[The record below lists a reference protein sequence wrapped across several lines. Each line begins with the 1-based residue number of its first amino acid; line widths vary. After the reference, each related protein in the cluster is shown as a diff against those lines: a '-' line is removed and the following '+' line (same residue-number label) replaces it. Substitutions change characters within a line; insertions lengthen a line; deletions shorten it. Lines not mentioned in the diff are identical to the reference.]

1 MTNDALTIDGYGKTD
16 LSGNITNGAS
26 GTNTTDHD
34 GKIERRSWVRW
45 NSMTACLRE
54 AVSRF
59 AIPFKTH
66 MTRHLICALVFV
78 LSAIHV
84 RANDPGGGS
93 PTGGANVTLTT
104 TATTATISNGVI
116 QAMIEKS
123 TGRVSSYKLNGFQ
136 MVDPANPIYYSMDG
150 GASFEVPTNCVYSV
164 TTQTSDMVDVSFKR
178 TWNDTSGYK
187 HAFDIDL
194 HFVLR
199 RGDTGL
205 YAYAIL
211 NHPASYPATSVG
223 EWRIVWKL
231 PRNSTTFTFERAYVD
246 DLRNWEMPSVYDYQN
261 ASPTAIGEIVKLN
274 TGVMAGKYDGKYTYA
289 ARYSEIGTWGHASH
303 IAKRGVWFALGG
315 HDYFND
321 GPTLQD
327 LTSSESYILM
337 HFGRNHF
344 GGSGTSVAAGE
355 TWRKM
360 YGPFLLYCNATTAAN
375 NAGDVLWADAKAQV
389 AAEKAAWP
397 YSWLTNSDYP
407 AAAARGTVTGRL
419 LVNDPLKPSI
429 TGANANIGLAA
440 PEETAG
446 NWQFQSKGYQYWTK
460 ADASGNFSIPAVR
473 PGTYTLYAFTDGV
486 IGEFSKIGVTV
497 TAGGTNAQGN
507 ITWNVS
513 HPGTS
518 IAWEIGV
525 PDRTAK
531 EFKHGNDYF
540 IPFLWDVY
548 TQELPNPLVYNVGSS
563 NPATD
568 WNYVHSN
575 HTDATTGTTVPWD
588 WNLNFNLPAVPRS
601 GTATLTVA
609 VASSHYSR
617 LFLYLN
623 GSPTSFARISPPVSG
638 GNALLRQGIHAKY
651 SYVDIPIPVSSLRT
665 GANTFTFRFTGDP
678 GHSPHVMYDYLRLEL
693 PDFPPPP
700 PSSGRAIVW
709 AGGANAAANTW
720 DNGTTNSFRLS
731 GAATPFGTGDAVTF
745 SETGSNSTSV
755 TLTGSLQANSV
766 TFSGTKNYTLA
777 GTGALD
783 GTMSLLKSGTSTLS
797 VSQANTFSGD
807 TAING
812 GVISLSNDTANVSGL
827 GSGSVSL
834 NNGTLRMSSNLNTY
848 NDAPWNMDV
857 PSGATGTL
865 EVDARCDL
873 KGKLTGGGTFRFRL
887 PSGAIRASILGD
899 WSGFSG
905 TVEATAISGSA
916 EFRLY
921 NGNGLP
927 AAALSL
933 GNGVTALWP
942 GGLNTG
948 TGTFV
953 SFGELSGTASSTLM
967 GGTVGGR
974 QITYRVGGRG
984 TDATFA
990 GTISEQTNGL
1000 TNLIKTGGGTWTLSG
1015 TGIVNGDLTVEAGT
1029 LAITGSF
1036 TQTSTKSTLVQ
1047 DSAVLVLDGTLASG
1061 NLAVADGGKLAG
1073 QGSLNGALTNDG
1085 LVELSSGSFDI
1096 SGAVTNNGYFRVK
1109 SPATF
1114 TATGGLINNGTLN
1127 LIGSTQTL
1135 PPGIVNNGLVLTDRA
1150 PATITWTGTAGAA
1163 WDVQTSVNWTN
1174 SSSQPDVFFPGDTV
1188 LFNDT
1193 ATTSAVELAGTLT
1206 PASVS
1211 VDTSQAFSLNG
1222 GALGGAGGLT
1232 KSGSGSLTV
1241 SSALNFTGPVHVAG
1255 GELALADAVSWP
1267 AGSSLIEVAQGAIL
1281 DLTALP
1287 SVTMAAGR
1295 TLRGAGAV
1303 QGAVTVNGAHDPGPG
1318 ASFTGSLSYGSTA
1331 RVSWSLASNNTTAG
1345 TFDSIQAETVTISTG
1360 AALDLV
1366 FNDSAS
1372 GVNFSDP
1379 FWAAARSWTF
1389 LTSNARTG
1397 VFSIG
1402 NQTADLSGR
1411 SSADYGTFAITE
1423 SGNSLVLTWT
1433 PADIVWRGTTN
1444 ANWDL
1449 ATANWQR
1456 VASVTAFLNGSP
1468 TRIDD
1473 GTNVTSINLVSSVS
1487 PGSMAFDSTKSY
1499 SLGGVGSI
1507 NGAMV
1512 LEKKGVGR
1520 LTLSSANGFTGGTV
1534 VSGGTVVIANAAALG
1549 TGPVTLAG
1557 GSWDTGALTPT
1568 NSVVVTADSTIIGG
1582 SGSGAQGIKAVSGT
1596 GVLTLN
1602 STSNFDLEGAMTSF
1616 SGTVRLT
1623 GTGNVRLNGTGG
1635 SDLASFDLGTRTLSA
1650 RNGGT
1655 YKLGSLTGVAGSV
1668 LTIASYPSGVT
1679 FSIGANNQSSAFPGV
1694 ISNGS
1699 GTSSVIKVGTGTL
1712 TLSGAC
1718 TYSGS
1723 TSVNAGELSVTGS
1736 LGGTAVAVAS
1746 GATLSGTGSIGGA
1759 VSVSGSLAPG
1769 PAAGTLSI
1777 ASLQINPSGAIL
1789 MGVAPSGDRINV
1801 AGNLTLAGSLQV
1813 NLASGVTFGRFPLL
1827 VHGGSRTGS
1836 IALSGVPSGTPAH
1849 LAYGANEVVLFI
1861 DDQDE
1866 DGLSDSWE
1874 QQNFGGLVQTAG
1886 SDFDGDGTSDLVE
1899 FRLGL
1904 DPKNGTSAFRAVCSG
1919 HTLEWPSAPG
1929 IVFTVKRSVSLN
1941 ANQWEVIGTVTGGAE
1956 PTSTFTDPT
1965 LLDRAF
1971 YRIEFAP

>member
-1 MTNDALTIDGYGKTD
+1 MIRTLFILIAL
-16 LSGNITNGAS
+16 L
-26 GTNTTDHD
+26 
-34 GKIERRSWVRW
+34 
-45 NSMTACLRE
+45 AC
-54 AVSRF
+54 
-59 AIPFKTH
+59 
-66 MTRHLICALVFV
+66 
-78 LSAIHV
+78 V
-84 RANDPGGGS
+84 RANDAGGGA
-93 PTGGANVTLTT
+93 PGVGANVTLST

-116 QAMIEKS
+116 QAIIEKS
-123 TGRVSSYKLNGFQ
+123 TGRVTSYKLNGFQ

-150 GASFEVPTNCVYSV
+150 GADFDVPSGCVYSLISSSSNHV
-164 TTQTSDMVDVSFKR
+164 EISCKR
-178 TWNDTSGYK
+178 TWNASAGYK
-187 HAFDIDL
+187 HNFDIDL
-194 HFVLR
+194 RYVLR

-205 YAYAIL
+205 YAFAIL
-211 NHPASYPATSVG
+211 DHPASYPAASVG

-231 PRNSTTFTFERAYVD
+231 PRDSTTFTFERAYVD

-261 ASPTAIGEIVKLN
+261 ASPSAIGEIVKLN

-303 IAKRGVWFALGG
+303 IAKKGVWFVLGG

-337 HFGRNHF
+337 HFGRDHF
-344 GGSGTSVAAGE
+344 GGSATFVSAGE
-355 TWRKM
+355 NWRKM
-360 YGPFLLYCNATTAAN
+360 YGPFLLYCNATTAAT

-389 AAEKAAWP
+389 AAEEAAWP
-397 YSWLTNSDYP
+397 YSWLNNADHP

-419 LVNDPLKPSI
+419 VVNDPLKPSI

-440 PEETAG
+440 PEETDG

-486 IGEFSKIGVTV
+486 VGEFSKIGVTV
-497 TAGGTNAQGN
+497 TAGGTNAQGD
-507 ITWNVS
+507 ITWNIS

-540 IPFLWDVY
+540 IPFMWDVY
-548 TQELPNPLVYNVGSS
+548 TQELSNPLVYNVGSS

-568 WNYVHSN
+568 WNYAHSN
-575 HTDATTGTTVPWD
+575 YTGATAGTTGPWE
-588 WNLNFNLPAVPRS
+588 WKVNFNLPAVPRS
-601 GTATLTVA
+601 GNATLTVA
-609 VASSHYSR
+609 VASAYYSG

-623 GSPTSFARISPPVSG
+623 DSPTSFARIIPPVGG

-665 GANTFTFRFTGDP
+665 GANTFTFRFSSGV
-678 GHSPHVMYDYLRLEL
+678 GFSPHVMYDYLRLEL
-693 PDFPPPP
+693 PDFPTPPP
-700 PSSGRAIVW
+700 DSGRSIVW
-709 AGGANAAANTW
+709 AGGTNAAANTW

-745 SETGSNSTSV
+745 SDTGSNSTSV
-755 TLTGSLQANSV
+755 TLTGSLQPNSV

-783 GTMSLLKSGTSTLS
+783 GSMSLFKSGTSTLT

-827 GSGSVSL
+827 GSSYVSL
-834 NNGTLRMSSNLNTY
+834 NNGTLRMHSNFNSY
-848 NDAPWNMDV
+848 NDAPWNLDV

-865 EVDARCDL
+865 EVDSRCDL

-887 PSGAIRASILGD
+887 PSGAIRAGVLGD

-916 EFRLY
+916 EFRMY

-933 GNGVTALWP
+933 GDGITALWA
-942 GGLNTG
+942 GSLNTG
-948 TGTFV
+948 AGTFV
-953 SFGELSGTASSTLM
+953 SLGELSGTASSTLK
-967 GGTVGGR
+967 GGATGGR
-974 QITYRVGGRG
+974 QITYRVGDRG
-984 TDATFA
+984 SDATFA
-990 GTISEQTNGL
+990 GAISEQTNGL

-1015 TGIVNGDLTVEAGT
+1015 AGNVNGDLTVEAGM

-1036 TQTSTKSTLVQ
+1036 TQPSTKSTLVQ
-1047 DSAVLVLDGTLASG
+1047 DSTVLVLDGVLNSG
-1061 NLAVADGGKLAG
+1061 NLAVADGGKLVG
-1073 QGSLNGALTNDG
+1073 QGSLNGAFANGG
-1085 LVELSSGSFDI
+1085 LVELTSGSFDI

-1114 TATGGLINNGTLN
+1114 TATGGFINNGTLN
-1127 LIGSTQTL
+1127 LIGSTQSI
-1135 PPGIVNNGLVLTDRA
+1135 PPGIVNNGLILTDRA
-1150 PATITWTGTAGAA
+1150 PSTITWTGSAGGA

-1174 SSSQPDVFFPGDTV
+1174 SVSQSDVFFPGDTV

-1193 ATTSAVELAGTLT
+1193 ASTSAIELSGTLT

-1211 VDTSQAFSLNG
+1211 VDTSLALSLNG
-1222 GALGGAGGLT
+1222 GALGGSGGLA

-1241 SSALNFTGPVHVAG
+1241 SSALNFTGPVLVAG
-1255 GELALADAVSWP
+1255 GKLALADALSWP
-1267 AGSSLIEVAQGAIL
+1267 ASSSLIEVAQGAIL

-1287 SVTMAAGR
+1287 TVTVAAGQ

-1303 QGAVTVNGAHDPGPG
+1303 QGTLTVDGAHDPGPG
-1318 ASFTGSLSYGSTA
+1318 SSFTGNFSYGSTA
-1331 RVSWSLASNNTTAG
+1331 RVSWSLAANSTTAG
-1345 TFDSIQAETVTISTG
+1345 TFDSIQAETVTISAG

-1366 FNDSAS
+1366 FNDSTS

-1379 FWAAARSWTF
+1379 FWAAARSWTV
-1389 LTSNARTG
+1389 LTSSARTG

-1402 NQTADLSGR
+1402 NQTADLSGH
-1411 SSADYGTFAITE
+1411 SSTDYGTFSITE

-1433 PADIVWRGTTN
+1433 PVAIVWRGTTN

-1449 ATANWQR
+1449 ASTNWQKA
-1456 VASVTAFLNGSP
+1456 ASATTFQDGSP

-1487 PGSMAFDSTKSY
+1487 PGSMVCDSTKNY
-1499 SLGGVGSI
+1499 SIAGAGSI
-1507 NGAMV
+1507 NGTMI
-1512 LEKKGVGR
+1512 LEKKGGGK

-1534 VSGGTVVIANAAALG
+1534 ISGGTVAIANAAALG

-1602 STSNFDLEGAMTSF
+1602 STSTFDLEGAMTSF
-1616 SGTVRLT
+1616 SGTVRLK
-1623 GTGNVRLNGTGG
+1623 GTGNVRLNGTAG
-1635 SDLASFDLGTRTLSA
+1635 SDLALFDLGTRTLSA

-1655 YKLGSLTGVAGSV
+1655 YKLGSLTGEAGSV
-1668 LTIASYPSGVT
+1668 LTIASYTSGVT
-1679 FSIGANNQSSAFPGV
+1679 FSIGANNQPSSFPGV

-1699 GTSSVIKVGTGTL
+1699 GTTSVIKVGTGTL

-1718 TYSGS
+1718 TYLGN

-1736 LGGTAVAVAS
+1736 LVGTAVAVAS
-1746 GATLSGTGSIGGA
+1746 GASLSGTGSIGGA

-1769 PAAGTLSI
+1769 PAAGVLSV
-1777 ASLQINPSGAIL
+1777 ASLQVNPSGALI
-1789 MGVAPSGDRINV
+1789 MDVAPSGDRINV
-1801 AGNLTLAGSLQV
+1801 TGNLILAGSLQV
-1813 NLASGVTFGRFPLL
+1813 NLAVDLNFGRFPLIA
-1827 VHGGSRTGS
+1827 HSGSRTGS
-1836 IALSGVPSGTPAH
+1836 ITLNSLPSGTPAH
-1849 LAYGANEVVLFI
+1849 LAYGANEVILFI

-1866 DGLSDSWE
+1866 DSLPDTWE
-1874 QQNFGGLVQTAG
+1874 QQNFGGLAQTAG
-1886 SDFDGDGTSDLVE
+1886 SDYDGDGSVDLVE
-1899 FRLGL
+1899 YRLGL
-1904 DPKNGTSAFRAVCSG
+1904 DPKNGSSAFRAVCSG

-1929 IVFTVKRSVSLN
+1929 IVFTVKRSFSLD
-1941 ANQWEVIGTVTGGAE
+1941 ANQWDEIGTVTGGSESTA
-1956 PTSTFTDPT
+1956 TFTD
-1965 LLDRAF
+1965 LASFVKAF
-1971 YRIEFAP
+1971 YRIEFRP

>member
-1 MTNDALTIDGYGKTD
+1 MIRTLLILIAL
-16 LSGNITNGAS
+16 L
-26 GTNTTDHD
+26 
-34 GKIERRSWVRW
+34 
-45 NSMTACLRE
+45 AC
-54 AVSRF
+54 
-59 AIPFKTH
+59 
-66 MTRHLICALVFV
+66 
-78 LSAIHV
+78 V
-84 RANDPGGGS
+84 RANDAGGGA
-93 PTGGANVTLTT
+93 PGVGANVTLST
-104 TATTATISNGVI
+104 TATTATLSNGII
-116 QAMIEKS
+116 QAIIEKS
-123 TGRVSSYKLNGFQ
+123 TGRVTSYKLNGFQ

-150 GASFEVPTNCVYSV
+150 GAAFEVPTNCVYSV
-164 TTQTSDMVDVSFKR
+164 TTQTADMVDVSFKR
-178 TWNDTSGYK
+178 TWNNTSGYK

-199 RGDTGL
+199 RGDTGM

-231 PRNSTTFTFERAYVD
+231 PRNSTTFAFERAYVD

-261 ASPTAIGEIVKLN
+261 SSPTAIGEIVKLN

-289 ARYSEIGTWGHASH
+289 ARYSEIDTWGHASH
-303 IAKRGVWFALGG
+303 IAKKGVWFVLGG
-315 HDYFND
+315 HDYFNG
-321 GPTLQD
+321 GPTQQD

-344 GGSGTSVAAGE
+344 AGAGTSVAAGE

-360 YGPFLLYCNATTAAN
+360 YGPFLLYCNATTATS

-389 AAEKAAWP
+389 AAEEAAWP
-397 YSWLTNSDYP
+397 YAWLTNSDHP
-407 AAAARGTVTGRL
+407 AAASRGTVTGRL

-429 TGANANIGLAA
+429 SGANANIGLAA
-440 PEETAG
+440 SEETEK

-460 ADASGNFSIPAVR
+460 ADASGNFTIPAVR

-486 IGEFSKIGVTV
+486 VGELSKLGVTV
-497 TAGGTNAQGN
+497 TAGGTNAQGD

-531 EFKHGNDYF
+531 EFKHGDDYF
-540 IPFLWDVY
+540 IPFMWNVY

-568 WNYVHSN
+568 WNYAHSN
-575 HTDATTGTTVPWD
+575 YTGATAGTTGPWE
-588 WNLNFNLPAVPRS
+588 WKVNFNLPAVPRS

-609 VASSHYSR
+609 VASANYPG

-623 GSPTSFARISPPVSG
+623 DSPTSFARISPPVGG

-651 SYVDIPIPVSSLRT
+651 SYVDIAIPVSLLRT
-665 GANTFTFRFTGDP
+665 GANTFTFRFSGSN
-678 GHSPHVMYDYLRLEL
+678 GFSPHVMYDYLRLEL

-700 PSSGRAIVW
+700 PDSGRSIVW
-709 AGGANAAANTW
+709 AGGTNAAANTW

-745 SETGSNSTSV
+745 SDTGSNSTSV
-755 TLTGSLQANSV
+755 TLTGTLQANSV

-777 GTGALD
+777 GTGALN
-783 GTMSLLKSGTSTLS
+783 GPMSLLKSGTSTLT

-827 GSGSVSL
+827 GSGNVSL
-834 NNGTLRMSSNLNTY
+834 NNGTLRMNSNGNSY
-848 NDAPWNMDV
+848 NDAPWNLDV

-873 KGKLTGGGTFRFRL
+873 KGKLTGAGTFRYRL
-887 PSGAIRASILGD
+887 PSGAVRASILGD

-916 EFRLY
+916 EFRIAPDY
-921 NGNGLP
+921 NWPGLP

-933 GNGVTALWP
+933 GNSISAYWSGN
-942 GGLNTG
+942 LNTG
-948 TGTFV
+948 SGTFV
-953 SFGELSGTASSTLM
+953 TFGELSGTASSTLK
-967 GGTVGGR
+967 GGAIGGR

-1015 TGIVNGDLTVEAGT
+1015 TGNVNGDLTVEAGT

-1036 TQTSTKSTLVQ
+1036 TQPSTKSTLVE
-1047 DSAVLVLDGTLASG
+1047 DSAVLVLDGALVSG
-1061 NLAVADGGKLAG
+1061 NLTVADGGKLAG

-1109 SPATF
+1109 SSATF
-1114 TATGGLINNGTLN
+1114 TATGGFINNGTLN
-1127 LIGSTQTL
+1127 LIGSTQPI
-1135 PPGIVNNGLVLTDRA
+1135 PPGIVNNGLILTDRA
-1150 PATITWTGTAGAA
+1150 PATITWTGSAGAA

-1174 SSSQPDVFFPGDTV
+1174 SASQPDVFFPGDTV

-1193 ATTSAVELAGTLT
+1193 ASTSAIELSGTLT

-1211 VDTSQAFSLNG
+1211 VTTSLAFSLNG
-1222 GALGGAGGLT
+1222 GALGGAGGLA

-1241 SSALNFTGPVHVAG
+1241 SSALNFTGPVQVTG
-1255 GELALADAVSWP
+1255 GKLALTDAVSWP
-1267 AGSSLIEVAQGAIL
+1267 AGSSLIQVAQGAIL

-1287 SVTMAAGR
+1287 SVTVAAGQ

-1303 QGAVTVNGAHDPGPG
+1303 QGTVTVNAAHDPGPG
-1318 ASFTGSLSYGSTA
+1318 SSFTGSLSYGSTA
-1331 RVSWSLASNNTTAG
+1331 RVSWSLAANSTTAG
-1345 TFDSIQAETVTISTG
+1345 TFDSIQAEAVTISAG

-1372 GVNFSDP
+1372 GVNFSDS
-1379 FWAAARSWTF
+1379 FWAAARSWTV
-1389 LTSNARTG
+1389 LTSSARTG

-1402 NQTADLSGR
+1402 NQTPDLSGR

-1433 PADIVWRGTTN
+1433 PAEIVWRGTTN

-1456 VASVTAFLNGSP
+1456 VASVTAFRDGAA

-1473 GTNVTSINLVSSVS
+1473 GTNVTSINLASSVS
-1487 PGSMAFDSTKSY
+1487 PGSMVFDSTKNY
-1499 SLGGVGSI
+1499 SIGGAGSI

-1512 LEKKGVGR
+1512 LEKKGAGT
-1520 LTLSSANGFTGGTV
+1520 LTLSSANGFTGGTII
-1534 VSGGTVVIANAAALG
+1534 SGGTVAITNAAALG

-1557 GSWDTGALTPT
+1557 GTWDIGTLAPE
-1568 NSVVVTADSTIIGG
+1568 NSVVLSANSSIIGRNT
-1582 SGSGAQGIKAVSGT
+1582 SGSQGIKVVSGT
-1596 GVLTLN
+1596 GVLTLSSAN
-1602 STSNFDLEGAMTSF
+1602 TFDLKGAMTSF
-1616 SGTVRLT
+1616 SGTVRLI
-1623 GTGNVRLNGTGG
+1623 GTGNFRLNGTAG

-1655 YKLGSLTGVAGSV
+1655 YKLGSLTGSAGST
-1668 LTIASYPSGVT
+1668 LTIASYTSGVT
-1679 FSIGANNQSSAFPGV
+1679 FSIGANGQSSAFPGV

-1699 GTSSVIKVGTGTL
+1699 GTTSVIKVGTGTL
-1712 TLSGAC
+1712 TLSGAS

-1769 PAAGTLSI
+1769 PAAGTLSV
-1777 ASLQINPSGAIL
+1777 ASLQMNPSGAIL
-1789 MGVAPSGDRINV
+1789 MDVAPSGDRINV
-1801 AGNLTLAGSLQV
+1801 TGNLALAGSLQV

-1866 DGLSDSWE
+1866 DGLPDTWE

-1886 SDFDGDGTSDLVE
+1886 SDYDGDGTADLVE
-1899 FRLGL
+1899 YRLGL
-1904 DPKNGTSAFRAVCSG
+1904 DPKSGTSAFRAVCSG

-1941 ANQWEVIGTVTGGAE
+1941 PNQWDVIGTVTGGE
-1956 PTSTFTDPT
+1956 ESTSTFTDP
-1965 LLDRAF
+1965 DSFERAF

>member
-1 MTNDALTIDGYGKTD
+1 MIRPLLILIAL
-16 LSGNITNGAS
+16 L
-26 GTNTTDHD
+26 
-34 GKIERRSWVRW
+34 
-45 NSMTACLRE
+45 AC
-54 AVSRF
+54 
-59 AIPFKTH
+59 
-66 MTRHLICALVFV
+66 
-78 LSAIHV
+78 V
-84 RANDPGGGS
+84 RANDAGGGA
-93 PTGGANVTLTT
+93 PGVGANVTLAT
-104 TATTATISNGVI
+104 TATTATLDNGVI
-116 QAMIEKS
+116 QAVIEKA
-123 TGRVSSYKLNGFQ
+123 TGRVTSYKLNGFQ

-150 GASFEVPTNCVYSV
+150 GAAFEVPTNCVYSV
-164 TTQTSDMVDVSFKR
+164 TTQTTDMVDVSFKR
-178 TWNDTSGYK
+178 TWNDTSGFK
-187 HAFDIDL
+187 HVFDIEL

-246 DLRNWEMPSVYDYQN
+246 DLRHWEMPSYYDYQN
-261 ASPTAIGEIVKLN
+261 SSPTGIGEIVKLN
-274 TGVMAGKYDGKYTYA
+274 TGVMAGKYDCKYMYS

-303 IAKRGVWFALGG
+303 IAKKGVWFVLGG

-321 GPTLQD
+321 GPTKQD

-337 HFGRNHF
+337 HFGRNHYA
-344 GGSGTSVAAGE
+344 GSGSSVAAGE

-360 YGPFLLYCNATTAAN
+360 YGPFLLYCNATNAAS
-375 NAGDVLWADAKAQV
+375 NAGDALWADAKAQV

-397 YSWLTNSDYP
+397 YSWLTNADHP
-407 AAAARGTVTGRL
+407 AAASRGTVTGRL

-440 PEETAG
+440 SEETDG

-460 ADASGNFSIPAVR
+460 ADASGYFSIPAVR

-486 IGEFSKIGVTV
+486 VGEFSKIGVTV
-497 TAGGTNAQGN
+497 TAGGTNAQGD

-525 PDRTAK
+525 PDRTAR

-540 IPFLWDVY
+540 TPYLWDVY
-548 TQELPNPLVYNVGSS
+548 PQELSNPLVYNVGSS

-568 WNYVHSN
+568 WNYAHSN
-575 HTDATTGTTVPWD
+575 YAGATAGTTVPWD
-588 WNLNFNLPAVPRS
+588 WNVNFNLPAVPRS

-609 VASSHYSR
+609 VASANYPG

-651 SYVDIPIPVSSLRT
+651 SYVDIPIPVSLLRT
-665 GANTFTFRFTGDP
+665 GANTFTFRFSGSA
-678 GHSPHVMYDYLRLEL
+678 GYSPHVMYDYLRLEL

-700 PSSGRAIVW
+700 PDSGRSIVW
-709 AGGANAAANTW
+709 AGGTNASANTW

-745 SETGSNSTSV
+745 GDTGSNSTSV

-777 GTGALD
+777 GTGGLD
-783 GTMSLLKSGTSTLS
+783 GPMSLLKSGTSTLT
-797 VSQANTFSGD
+797 VSQANTFSSD

-827 GSGSVSL
+827 GSGNVSL
-834 NNGTLRMSSNLNTY
+834 NNGTLRMNSNLNSY
-848 NDAPWNMDV
+848 NDAPWNLDV

-865 EVDARCDL
+865 ELDARCDL
-873 KGKLTGGGTFRFRL
+873 RGKLTGAGTFRYKL
-887 PSGAIRASILGD
+887 PSGAIRASIHGD

-916 EFRLY
+916 DFRISPDY
-921 NGNGLP
+921 NWPGLP

-933 GNGVTALWP
+933 GNGITTYWS
-942 GGLNTG
+942 GNLNTG
-948 TGTFV
+948 SGTFV
-953 SFGELSGTASSTLM
+953 SFGELSGTASSTLK
-967 GGTVGGR
+967 GGSIGGR

-990 GTISEQTNGL
+990 GTISEQANGL

-1015 TGIVNGDLTVEAGT
+1015 TGNVNGDLNVEAGT

-1036 TQTSTKSTLVQ
+1036 TQPSTKSTLVQ
-1047 DSAVLVLDGTLASG
+1047 DSAVLVLDGTLVSG
-1061 NLAVADGGKLAG
+1061 ILSVADGGRLAG
-1073 QGSLNGALTNDG
+1073 QGSLNGALANDG

-1114 TATGGLINNGTLN
+1114 TAAGGFTNNGTLN
-1127 LIGSTQTL
+1127 LIGSTQ
-1135 PPGIVNNGLVLTDRA
+1135 PIPAGIVNNGLILTDRA
-1150 PATITWTGTAGAA
+1150 PATITWTGSAGSA

-1188 LFNDT
+1188 VFNDT
-1193 ATTSAVELAGTLT
+1193 ASTSAIELAGTLT

-1211 VDTSQAFSLNG
+1211 VDTSLAFSLNG
-1222 GALGGAGGLT
+1222 GVLGGAGGLA

-1241 SSALNFTGPVHVAG
+1241 SSALNFTGPVNVAG
-1255 GELALADAVSWP
+1255 GKLALADALSWP
-1267 AGSSLIEVAQGAIL
+1267 AGSSLIEVAQSAIL

-1287 SVTMAAGR
+1287 SVTVAAGK

-1303 QGAVTVNGAHDPGPG
+1303 QGTVTVNGAHDPGPG
-1318 ASFTGSLSYGSTA
+1318 SSFTGSLSYGSTA
-1331 RVSWSLASNNTTAG
+1331 RVSWSLAANSTTAG
-1345 TFDSIQAETVTISTG
+1345 TFDSIQTETVTISTG

-1366 FNDSAS
+1366 FNDTAS
-1372 GVNFSDP
+1372 SVNFADP
-1379 FWAAARSWTF
+1379 FWATARSWTF
-1389 LTSNARTG
+1389 LTSSSRTG
-1397 VFSIG
+1397 VSSIG
-1402 NQTADLSGR
+1402 NQTADLSGH
-1411 SSADYGTFAITE
+1411 SPADYGTFAITE

-1433 PADIVWRGTTN
+1433 PADIVWRGTSN

-1449 ATANWQR
+1449 ATANWQK
-1456 VASVTAFLNGSP
+1456 ASSVTAFQDGAAI
-1468 TRIDD
+1468 RIDD

-1487 PGSMAFDSTKSY
+1487 PGSMVFDSTKNY
-1499 SLGGVGSI
+1499 SIGGAGSI

-1512 LEKKGVGR
+1512 LDKKGGGR
-1520 LTLSSANGFTGGTV
+1520 LTLTSANGFTGGTV
-1534 VSGGTVVIANAAALG
+1534 VSGGTVAIANAAALG

-1557 GSWDTGALTPT
+1557 GSWDTGALTPA
-1568 NSVVVTADSTIIGG
+1568 NPVVVTADSTIIGG

-1602 STSNFDLEGAMTSF
+1602 STSVFDLEGALTSF
-1616 SGTVRLT
+1616 SGTVQLA
-1623 GTGNVRLNGTGG
+1623 GTGNVRLNGTAG
-1635 SDLASFDLGTRTLSA
+1635 SDLASFELGTRTLSA

-1655 YKLGSLTGVAGSV
+1655 YKLGSLTGAAGSV
-1668 LTIASYPSGVT
+1668 LTITSYTSGVT

-1699 GTSSVIKVGTGTL
+1699 GTTSVIKTGTGTL

-1723 TSVNAGELSVTGS
+1723 TSVNSGELSVTGS

-1746 GATLSGTGSIGGA
+1746 GAKLSGTGSIGGA
-1759 VSVSGSLAPG
+1759 ISVSGSLAPG
-1769 PAAGTLSI
+1769 PSVGVLSV
-1777 ASLQINPSGAIL
+1777 ASLQVNPSGVLA
-1789 MGVAPSGDRINV
+1789 MDVSPSGDRINV
-1801 AGNLTLAGSLQV
+1801 TGNLALAGSLQV

-1836 IALSGVPSGTPAH
+1836 IALSGVPSGTQAH
-1849 LAYGANEVVLFI
+1849 LAYSANEVVLFI

-1866 DGLSDSWE
+1866 DGLPDTWE
-1874 QQNFGGLVQTAG
+1874 QQNFGSLVQTAG
-1886 SDFDGDGTSDLVE
+1886 TDYDGDGTGDLVE
-1899 FRLGL
+1899 YRLGL
-1904 DPKNGTSAFRAVCSG
+1904 DPKNGSSAFRAVCSG
-1919 HTLEWPSAPG
+1919 HTLAWPSAPG
-1929 IVFTVKRSVSLN
+1929 IVFTIKRSVSLN
-1941 ANQWEVIGTVTGGAE
+1941 ANQWEVIGTVTGGAGS
-1956 PTSTFTDPT
+1956 TSTFTDPASFE
-1965 LLDRAF
+1965 RAF

>member
-1 MTNDALTIDGYGKTD
+1 MKLLKNIRQRLVSLRHCRLPYETYMIRTLFILIAL
-16 LSGNITNGAS
+16 L
-26 GTNTTDHD
+26 
-34 GKIERRSWVRW
+34 
-45 NSMTACLRE
+45 AC
-54 AVSRF
+54 
-59 AIPFKTH
+59 
-66 MTRHLICALVFV
+66 
-78 LSAIHV
+78 V
-84 RANDPGGGS
+84 RANDAGGGA
-93 PTGGANVTLTT
+93 PGVGANVTLTT
-104 TATTATISNGVI
+104 TATTTTISNGII
-116 QAMIEKS
+116 QAIIEKS

-150 GASFEVPTNCVYSV
+150 GAAFEVPTNCVYSV
-164 TTQTSDMVDVSFKR
+164 TTQTADMIDVSFKR
-178 TWNDTSGYK
+178 TWNNNSGYK
-187 HAFDIDL
+187 HVFDIEL
-194 HFVLR
+194 HYVLR

-246 DLRNWEMPSVYDYQN
+246 DLRNWEMPSYYDYQN
-261 ASPTAIGEIVKLN
+261 SSPTAIGEIVKLN
-274 TGVMAGKYDGKYTYA
+274 TGVMAGKYDGKYTYS
-289 ARYSEIGTWGHASH
+289 ARYSEIGTWGHASN
-303 IAKRGVWFALGG
+303 IAKKGVWFVLGG

-321 GPTLQD
+321 GPTKQD

-360 YGPFLLYCNATTAAN
+360 YGPFLLYCNATTTAS
-375 NAGDVLWADAKAQV
+375 NAGDTLWADAKAQV
-389 AAEKAAWP
+389 AAEEAAWP
-397 YSWLTNSDYP
+397 YSWLTNSDHP
-407 AAAARGTVTGRL
+407 AAASRGTVTGRL

-429 TGANANIGLAA
+429 SGANANIGLAA
-440 PEETAG
+440 AEETDG
-446 NWQFQSKGYQYWTK
+446 NWQSQSKGYQYWTK
-460 ADASGNFSIPAVR
+460 SDASGNFTIPAVR

-486 IGEFSKIGVTV
+486 VGEFSKLGVTV
-497 TAGGTNAQGN
+497 TAGGTNAQGD

-540 IPFLWDVY
+540 IPFMWNVY

-575 HTDATTGTTVPWD
+575 YTGATGGTTGPWE
-588 WNLNFNLPAVPRS
+588 WKVNFNLPAVPRS
-601 GTATLTVA
+601 GNATLTVA
-609 VASSHYSR
+609 VASANYPG

-623 GSPTSFARISPPVSG
+623 DSPTSFALISPPVGG

-651 SYVDIPIPVSSLRT
+651 SYVDIPIPVATLRT
-665 GANTFTFRFTGDP
+665 GANTFTFRFSGSN
-678 GHSPHVMYDYLRLEL
+678 GFSPHVMYDYLRLEL

-700 PSSGRAIVW
+700 PSSGRATVW
-709 AGGANAAANTW
+709 GGGTNTAANTW
-720 DNGTTNSFRLS
+720 DNGTTNSFRLN

-745 SETGSNSTSV
+745 SDTGSNSTSV
-755 TLTGSLQANSV
+755 TLTGTLQANSV

-783 GTMSLLKSGTSTLS
+783 GPMSLVKSGTSTLN

-807 TAING
+807 TAITG

-827 GSGSVSL
+827 GSGNVSL
-834 NNGTLRMSSNLNTY
+834 NNGTLRMYSNLNTY
-848 NDAPWNMDV
+848 NDAPWNLDV
-857 PSGATGTL
+857 PSAAIGTL

-873 KGKLTGGGTFRFRL
+873 KGKLTGAGTFRYKL
-887 PSGAIRASILGD
+887 PSGAVRASIHGD
-899 WSGFSG
+899 WSSFSG
-905 TVEATAISGSA
+905 TVEATAISGNA
-916 EFRLY
+916 EFRISPDY
-921 NGNGLP
+921 NWPGLP

-933 GNGVTALWP
+933 GNSITAYWS
-942 GGLNTG
+942 GNLNTG
-948 TGTFV
+948 AGTFV
-953 SFGELSGTASSTLM
+953 SFGELSGTGSSTLK
-967 GGTVGGR
+967 GGAIGGR

-1015 TGIVNGDLTVEAGT
+1015 TGNVNGDLTVEAGT
-1029 LAITGSF
+1029 LTITGSF
-1036 TQTSTKSTLVQ
+1036 TQPSTKSTLVQ
-1047 DSAVLVLDGTLASG
+1047 DSAVLVLDGVLNSG

-1073 QGSLNGALTNDG
+1073 LGSLNGALTNDG

-1114 TATGGLINNGTLN
+1114 TASGGFINNGTLN
-1127 LIGSTQTL
+1127 LIGSTQPI
-1135 PPGIVNNGLVLTDRA
+1135 PPGIVNNGLILTDRA
-1150 PATITWTGTAGAA
+1150 PATITWTGAAGSA

-1174 SSSQPDVFFPGDTV
+1174 ASSQLDVFFPGDTV

-1193 ATTSAVELAGTLT
+1193 ASTSSIELAGTLT
-1206 PASVS
+1206 PGSVS
-1211 VDTSQAFSLNG
+1211 VDTSLAFSLNG
-1222 GALGGAGGLT
+1222 GALGGAGGLA
-1232 KSGSGSLTV
+1232 KSGSGLLTV
-1241 SSALNFTGPVHVAG
+1241 SSALNFTGTVHVAG
-1255 GELALADAVSWP
+1255 GELALTDAVSWP
-1267 AGSSLIEVAQGAIL
+1267 TGSSLIEVAQGAIL

-1287 SVTMAAGR
+1287 SATVAAGQ

-1303 QGAVTVNGAHDPGPG
+1303 QGTVTVNGAHDPGPG
-1318 ASFTGSLSYGSTA
+1318 SSFTGSLSYGSTA
-1331 RVSWSLASNNTTAG
+1331 RVLWSLAANSTTAG
-1345 TFDSIQAETVTISTG
+1345 TFDSIQAETVTISSG

-1379 FWAAARSWTF
+1379 FWASARSWTF
-1389 LTSNARTG
+1389 LTSSTRTG

-1402 NQTADLSGR
+1402 NQTADLSGH

-1423 SGNSLVLTWT
+1423 SGNSLVLTWA
-1433 PADIVWRGTTN
+1433 PVPIVWRGTTN

-1449 ATANWQR
+1449 ATENWQK
-1456 VASVTAFLNGSP
+1456 VSSVTAFLDGSP
-1468 TRIDD
+1468 IRIDD

-1487 PGSMAFDSTKSY
+1487 PGSMVFDSTKNY
-1499 SLGGVGSI
+1499 SIGGAGSI
-1507 NGAMV
+1507 NGAMI
-1512 LEKKGVGR
+1512 LEKKGGGR
-1520 LTLSSANGFTGGTV
+1520 LTLSSANGFTGGTII
-1534 VSGGTVVIANAAALG
+1534 SGGTVAIANAAALG

-1557 GSWDTGALTPT
+1557 GSWDTGALTPA

-1602 STSNFDLEGAMTSF
+1602 STSNFDLEGAVTSF

-1623 GTGNVRLNGTGG
+1623 GTGNFRLNGTAG

-1655 YKLGSLTGVAGSV
+1655 YKLGSLTGEAGSV

-1679 FSIGANNQSSAFPGV
+1679 FSVGANGQSSAFPGV

-1699 GTSSVIKVGTGTL
+1699 GTTSVIKVGTGTL

-1718 TYSGS
+1718 TYSGN
-1723 TSVNAGELSVTGS
+1723 TSVIAGELSVTGS
-1736 LGGTAVAVAS
+1736 LGGTAISVAS

-1759 VSVSGSLAPG
+1759 VSVSGSIAPG
-1769 PAAGTLSI
+1769 PAAGTLSV
-1777 ASLQINPSGAIL
+1777 ASLQMNPSGVLI
-1789 MGVAPSGDRINV
+1789 MDVAPSGDKINV
-1801 AGNLTLAGSLQV
+1801 TGNLTLAGSLQV
-1813 NLASGVTFGRFPLL
+1813 NLASGVSFGRFPLL
-1827 VHGGSRTGS
+1827 AHVGSRTGS
-1836 IALSGVPSGTPAH
+1836 IALSGVPSGTQAH
-1849 LAYGANEVVLFI
+1849 LVYSANEVVLFL

-1866 DGLSDSWE
+1866 DGLPDTWE
-1874 QQNFGGLVQTAG
+1874 QQNFGSLVQTAG
-1886 SDFDGDGTSDLVE
+1886 SDYDGDGSADLVE
-1899 FRLGL
+1899 YRLGL

-1929 IVFTVKRSVSLN
+1929 IVFTVKRSISLD
-1941 ANQWEVIGTVTGGAE
+1941 ANQWDVIGTVTGGAE
-1956 PTSTFTDPT
+1956 STATFTD
-1965 LLDRAF
+1965 LASFVKAF
-1971 YRIEFAP
+1971 YRIEFRP

>member
-1 MTNDALTIDGYGKTD
+1 
-16 LSGNITNGAS
+16 
-26 GTNTTDHD
+26 
-34 GKIERRSWVRW
+34 
-45 NSMTACLRE
+45 
-54 AVSRF
+54 
-59 AIPFKTH
+59 

-93 PTGGANVTLTT
+93 PTGGANVTVTT
-104 TATTATISNGVI
+104 TATTATLSNGII
-116 QAMIEKS
+116 QAIIEKS
-123 TGRVSSYKLNGFQ
+123 TGRVTSYKLNGFQ

-150 GASFEVPTNCVYSV
+150 GADFDVPSGCVYSLISSSSNHV
-164 TTQTSDMVDVSFKR
+164 EISCKR
-178 TWNDTSGYK
+178 TWNASAGYK
-187 HAFDIDL
+187 HNFDIDL
-194 HFVLR
+194 RYVLR

-205 YAYAIL
+205 YAFAIL
-211 NHPASYPATSVG
+211 DHPASYPAASVG

-231 PRNSTTFTFERAYVD
+231 PRDSTTFTFERAYVD

-261 ASPTAIGEIVKLN
+261 ASPSAIGEIVKLN

-303 IAKRGVWFALGG
+303 IAKKGVWFVLGG

-337 HFGRNHF
+337 HFGRDHF
-344 GGSGTSVAAGE
+344 GGSATFVAAGE
-355 TWRKM
+355 AWRKM
-360 YGPFLLYCNATTAAN
+360 YGPFLLYCNATTAAT

-389 AAEKAAWP
+389 AAEEAAWP
-397 YSWLTNSDYP
+397 YAWLTNADHP

-440 PEETAG
+440 PEETDG

-486 IGEFSKIGVTV
+486 VGEFSKIGVTV
-497 TAGGTNAQGN
+497 TAGGTNAQGD
-507 ITWNVS
+507 ITWNIS

-540 IPFLWDVY
+540 IPFMWDVY
-548 TQELPNPLVYNVGSS
+548 TQELSNPLVYNVGSS

-568 WNYVHSN
+568 WNYAHSN
-575 HTDATTGTTVPWD
+575 YTGATAGTTGPWE
-588 WNLNFNLPAVPRS
+588 WKVNFNLPAVPRS
-601 GTATLTVA
+601 GNATLTVA
-609 VASSHYSR
+609 VASAYYSG

-623 GSPTSFARISPPVSG
+623 DSPTSFARIIPPVGG

-665 GANTFTFRFTGDP
+665 GANTFTFRFSSGV
-678 GHSPHVMYDYLRLEL
+678 GFSPHVMYDYLRLEL
-693 PDFPPPP
+693 PDFPTPPP
-700 PSSGRAIVW
+700 DSGRSIVW
-709 AGGANAAANTW
+709 AGGMNAAANTW

-745 SETGSNSTSV
+745 SDTGSNSTSV

-783 GTMSLLKSGTSTLS
+783 GSMSLFKSGTSTLT

-827 GSGSVSL
+827 GSSYVSL
-834 NNGTLRMSSNLNTY
+834 NNGTLRMYSNFNSY
-848 NDAPWNMDV
+848 NDAPWNLDV

-865 EVDARCDL
+865 EVDSRCDL

-887 PSGAIRASILGD
+887 PSGAIRAGVLGD

-916 EFRLY
+916 EFRMY

-933 GNGVTALWP
+933 GDGITALWP
-942 GGLNTG
+942 GSLNTG
-948 TGTFV
+948 AGTFV
-953 SFGELSGTASSTLM
+953 RLGELSGTASSILK
-967 GGTVGGR
+967 GGTVMDR

-1000 TNLIKTGGGTWTLSG
+1000 TNLIKTGGGSWTLSG
-1015 TGIVNGDLTVEAGT
+1015 TGNVNGDLTVEAGT

-1036 TQTSTKSTLVQ
+1036 TQPSTKSTLVQ
-1047 DSAVLVLDGTLASG
+1047 DSAVLVLDGVLNSE
-1061 NLAVADGGKLAG
+1061 NLAVADGGKLVG
-1073 QGSLNGALTNDG
+1073 QGSLNGALNNDG

-1096 SGAVTNNGYFRVK
+1096 NGAVTNNGYFRVK

-1114 TATGGLINNGTLN
+1114 TATGGFTNIGTLN

-1135 PPGIVNNGLVLTDRA
+1135 PPGIVNNGLILTDRA
-1150 PATITWTGTAGAA
+1150 PATITWTGSAGAA

-1193 ATTSAVELAGTLT
+1193 ASTSAIELAGTLT

-1211 VDTSQAFSLNG
+1211 VDTSLAFSLNG
-1222 GALGGAGGLT
+1222 GALGGAGGLS

-1241 SSALNFTGPVHVAG
+1241 SSALNFTGPVNVAG
-1255 GELALADAVSWP
+1255 GELALTDAGSWP

-1287 SVTMAAGR
+1287 AVTVAAGQ
-1295 TLRGAGAV
+1295 TLSGAGAV
-1303 QGAVTVNGAHDPGPG
+1303 QGTVTVNGTHDPGPG
-1318 ASFTGSLSYGSTA
+1318 SSFTGSLSYGSTA
-1331 RVSWSLASNNTTAG
+1331 RVSWSLAANSTTAG
-1345 TFDSIQAETVTISTG
+1345 TFDTILAETVTISPG

-1372 GVNFSDP
+1372 GVSFSDP
-1379 FWAAARSWTF
+1379 FWAAVRSWTF
-1389 LTSNARTG
+1389 LTSSARTG

-1402 NQTADLSGR
+1402 NQTTDLSGH
-1411 SSADYGTFAITE
+1411 SSAGYGTFAITQ
-1423 SGNSLVLTWT
+1423 SGNSLVLTWV
-1433 PADIVWRGTTN
+1433 PVAIVWRGTTN

-1449 ATANWQR
+1449 ATANWQKT
-1456 VASVTAFLNGSP
+1456 ASVTAFQDGSP

-1473 GTNVTSINLVSSVS
+1473 GTNVTSINLASSVS
-1487 PGSMAFDSTKSY
+1487 PGSMVFDSTKNY
-1499 SLGGVGSI
+1499 SIGGAGSI
-1507 NGAMV
+1507 NGAMI
-1512 LEKKGVGR
+1512 LEKKGAGT

-1534 VSGGTVVIANAAALG
+1534 VSGGTVVISNVAALG

-1557 GSWDTGALTPT
+1557 GTWDIGTLAPE
-1568 NSVVVTADSTIIGG
+1568 NSVVLSSNSSIIGRNT
-1582 SGSGAQGIKAVSGT
+1582 SGSQGIKVVSGT
-1596 GVLTLN
+1596 GVLTL
-1602 STSNFDLEGAMTSF
+1602 SSAGTFDLKGAMTSF
-1616 SGTVRLT
+1616 SATVRLI
-1623 GTGNVRLNGTGG
+1623 GTGNFRLNGTAG

-1650 RNGGT
+1650 RTGGT
-1655 YKLGSLTGVAGSV
+1655 FKLGSLTGDTGSA
-1668 LTIASYPSGVT
+1668 LSIASYTSGVT
-1679 FSIGANNQSSAFPGV
+1679 FSIGANGQSSAFPGV

-1699 GTSSVIKVGTGTL
+1699 GTTSVIKIGTGTL

-1723 TSVNAGELSVTGS
+1723 TSVNSGELSVTGS

-1769 PAAGTLSI
+1769 PAAGTLSV
-1777 ASLQINPSGAIL
+1777 ASLQVNPSGVLA
-1789 MGVAPSGDRINV
+1789 MDVAPFADRINV
-1801 AGNLTLAGSLQV
+1801 TGNLALAGSLQV

-1827 VHGGSRTGS
+1827 AHGGSRTGS

-1866 DGLSDSWE
+1866 DGLPDTWE
-1874 QQNFGGLVQTAG
+1874 QQNFGGLTQNAT
-1886 SDFDGDGTSDLVE
+1886 SDHDADGTSDLVE
-1899 FRLGL
+1899 YRLGL

-1941 ANQWEVIGTVTGGAE
+1941 ANQWDVIGTVIGGAQS
-1956 PTSTFTDPT
+1956 TSTFIDPD

>member
-1 MTNDALTIDGYGKTD
+1 MIRTLFILIAL
-16 LSGNITNGAS
+16 L
-26 GTNTTDHD
+26 
-34 GKIERRSWVRW
+34 
-45 NSMTACLRE
+45 AC
-54 AVSRF
+54 
-59 AIPFKTH
+59 
-66 MTRHLICALVFV
+66 
-78 LSAIHV
+78 V
-84 RANDPGGGS
+84 RANDAGGGA
-93 PTGGANVTLTT
+93 PGVGANVTLST

-116 QAMIEKS
+116 QAIIEKS
-123 TGRVSSYKLNGFQ
+123 TGRVTSYKLNGFQ

-150 GASFEVPTNCVYSV
+150 GADFDVPSGCVYSLISSS
-164 TTQTSDMVDVSFKR
+164 SDHVEISCKR
-178 TWNDTSGYK
+178 TWNASAGYK
-187 HAFDIDL
+187 HNFDIDL
-194 HFVLR
+194 RYVLR

-205 YAYAIL
+205 YAFAIL
-211 NHPASYPATSVG
+211 DHPASYPAASVG

-231 PRNSTTFTFERAYVD
+231 PRDSTTFTFERAYVD

-261 ASPTAIGEIVKLN
+261 ASPSAIGEIVKLN

-303 IAKRGVWFALGG
+303 IAKKGVWFVLGG

-337 HFGRNHF
+337 HFGRDHF
-344 GGSGTSVAAGE
+344 GGSATFVSAGE
-355 TWRKM
+355 NWRKM
-360 YGPFLLYCNATTAAN
+360 YGPFLLYCNATTAAT

-389 AAEKAAWP
+389 AAEEAAWP
-397 YSWLTNSDYP
+397 YSWLNNADHP

-419 LVNDPLKPSI
+419 VVNDPLKPSI

-440 PEETAG
+440 PEETDG

-486 IGEFSKIGVTV
+486 VGEFSKIGVTV
-497 TAGGTNAQGN
+497 TAGGTNAQGD
-507 ITWNVS
+507 ITWNIS

-540 IPFLWDVY
+540 IPFMWDVY
-548 TQELPNPLVYNVGSS
+548 TQELSNPLVYNVGSS

-568 WNYVHSN
+568 WNYAHSN
-575 HTDATTGTTVPWD
+575 YTGATAGTTGPWE
-588 WNLNFNLPAVPRS
+588 WKVNFNLPAVPRS
-601 GTATLTVA
+601 GNATLTVA
-609 VASSHYSR
+609 VASAYYSG

-623 GSPTSFARISPPVSG
+623 DSPTSFARIIPPVSG

-665 GANTFTFRFTGDP
+665 GANTFTFRFSSGV
-678 GHSPHVMYDYLRLEL
+678 GFSPHVMYDYLRLEL
-693 PDFPPPP
+693 PDFPTPPP
-700 PSSGRAIVW
+700 DSGRSIVW
-709 AGGANAAANTW
+709 AGGTNAAANTW

-745 SETGSNSTSV
+745 SDTGSNSTSV
-755 TLTGSLQANSV
+755 TLTGSLQPNSV

-783 GTMSLLKSGTSTLS
+783 GSMSLFKSGTSTLT

-827 GSGSVSL
+827 GSSYVSI
-834 NNGTLRMSSNLNTY
+834 NNGTLRMHSNFNSY
-848 NDAPWNMDV
+848 NDAPWNLDV

-865 EVDARCDL
+865 EVDSRCDL

-887 PSGAIRASILGD
+887 PSGAIRAGVLGD

-916 EFRLY
+916 EFRMY

-933 GNGVTALWP
+933 GDGITALWA
-942 GGLNTG
+942 GSLNTG
-948 TGTFV
+948 AGTFV
-953 SFGELSGTASSTLM
+953 SLGELSGTASSTLK
-967 GGTVGGR
+967 GGATGGR
-974 QITYRVGGRG
+974 QITYRVGDRG
-984 TDATFA
+984 SDATFA
-990 GTISEQTNGL
+990 GAISEQTNGL
-1000 TNLIKTGGGTWTLSG
+1000 TNLIKTGGGSWTLSG
-1015 TGIVNGDLTVEAGT
+1015 AGNVNGDLTVEAGM

-1036 TQTSTKSTLVQ
+1036 TQPSTKSTLVQ
-1047 DSAVLVLDGTLASG
+1047 DSTVLVLDGVLNSE

-1073 QGSLNGALTNDG
+1073 LGSLNGALANSG
-1085 LVELSSGSFDI
+1085 LVELTSGSFDI

-1114 TATGGLINNGTLN
+1114 TASGGFINNGTLN

-1135 PPGIVNNGLVLTDRA
+1135 PPGIVNNGLILTDRA
-1150 PATITWTGTAGAA
+1150 PATITWTGSAGAA

-1193 ATTSAVELAGTLT
+1193 ASTSAIELAGTLT

-1211 VDTSQAFSLNG
+1211 VDTSLAFSLNG
-1222 GALGGAGGLT
+1222 GALGGAGGLS

-1241 SSALNFTGPVHVAG
+1241 SSVLNFTGPVLVAG
-1255 GELALADAVSWP
+1255 GKLALADALSWP
-1267 AGSSLIEVAQGAIL
+1267 ASSSLIEVAQGAIL

-1287 SVTMAAGR
+1287 TVTVAAGQ

-1303 QGAVTVNGAHDPGPG
+1303 QGTLTVDGAHDPGPG
-1318 ASFTGSLSYGSTA
+1318 SSFTGNFSYGSTA
-1331 RVSWSLASNNTTAG
+1331 RVSWSLAANSTTAG
-1345 TFDSIQAETVTISTG
+1345 TFDSIQAETVTISAG

-1366 FNDSAS
+1366 FNDPTS

-1379 FWAAARSWTF
+1379 FWAAARSWTV
-1389 LTSNARTG
+1389 LTSSARTG

-1402 NQTADLSGR
+1402 NQTADLSGH
-1411 SSADYGTFAITE
+1411 SSTDYGTFSITE

-1433 PADIVWRGTTN
+1433 PVAIVWRGTTN

-1449 ATANWQR
+1449 ASTNWQKA
-1456 VASVTAFLNGSP
+1456 ASATTFQDGSP

-1487 PGSMAFDSTKSY
+1487 PGSMVCDSTKNY
-1499 SLGGVGSI
+1499 SIAGAGSI
-1507 NGAMV
+1507 NGTMI
-1512 LEKKGVGR
+1512 LEKKGGGK

-1534 VSGGTVVIANAAALG
+1534 ISGGTVAIANAAALG

-1602 STSNFDLEGAMTSF
+1602 STSTFDLEGAVTSF

-1623 GTGNVRLNGTGG
+1623 GTGNVRLNGTAG
-1635 SDLASFDLGTRTLSA
+1635 SDLALFDLGTRTLSA

-1655 YKLGSLTGVAGSV
+1655 YKLGSLTGEAGSV
-1668 LTIASYPSGVT
+1668 LTIASYTSGVT
-1679 FSIGANNQSSAFPGV
+1679 FSIGANNQPSSFPGV

-1699 GTSSVIKVGTGTL
+1699 GTTSVIKVGTGTL

-1718 TYSGS
+1718 TYSGN

-1736 LGGTAVAVAS
+1736 LVGTAVAVAS
-1746 GATLSGTGSIGGA
+1746 GASLSGTGSIGGA

-1769 PAAGTLSI
+1769 PAAGVLSV
-1777 ASLQINPSGAIL
+1777 ASLQVNPSGALI
-1789 MGVAPSGDRINV
+1789 MDVAPSGDRINV
-1801 AGNLTLAGSLQV
+1801 TGNLILAGSLQV
-1813 NLASGVTFGRFPLL
+1813 NLAVGLNFGRFPLIA
-1827 VHGGSRTGS
+1827 HSGSRTGS
-1836 IALSGVPSGTPAH
+1836 ITLNSLPSGTPAH
-1849 LAYGANEVVLFI
+1849 LAYGANEVILFI

-1866 DGLSDSWE
+1866 DSLPDTWE
-1874 QQNFGGLVQTAG
+1874 QQNFGGLAQTAG
-1886 SDFDGDGTSDLVE
+1886 SDYDGDGSVDLVE
-1899 FRLGL
+1899 YRLGL
-1904 DPKNGTSAFRAVCSG
+1904 DPKNGSSAFRAVCSG

-1929 IVFTVKRSVSLN
+1929 IVFTVKRSFSLD
-1941 ANQWEVIGTVTGGAE
+1941 ANQWDEIGTVTGGSESTA
-1956 PTSTFTDPT
+1956 TFTD
-1965 LLDRAF
+1965 LASFVKAF
-1971 YRIEFAP
+1971 YRIEFRP